1 MFSRRVNTVFLLLTT
16 SLTAIGVF
24 GQQTNIRA
32 DDIASGKEPLQEK
45 IFVHTDKD
53 FYVAGEI
60 LWFKLY
66 NVSADSLKPLDL
78 SNVAYVEI
86 LNASQKPVLQA
97 TVALS
102 NGSGNGSFYLT
113 SSLISGNLFFAPI
126 LTG

>member
-1 MFSRRVNTVFLLLTT
+1 MILHWSK
-16 SLTAIGVF
+16 
-24 GQQTNIRA
+24 Q
-32 DDIASGKEPLQEK
+32 PLREK
-45 IFVHTDKD
+45 IFAHTDKD
-53 FYVAGEI
+53 FYIAGEI

-86 LNASQKPVLQA
+86 VNANQKPVLQA
-97 TVALS
+97 TVALN

-113 SSLISGNLFFAPI
+113 SSLTSVIIFFAPI

>member
-32 DDIASGKEPLQEK
+32 DDIALDKQPLRQK
-45 IFVHTDKD
+45 IFAHTDKD
-53 FYVAGEI
+53 FYIAGEI

-86 LNASQKPVLQA
+86 VNANQKPVLQA
-97 TVALS
+97 TVALN
-102 NGSGNGSFYLT
+102 NGNGNGSF
-113 SSLISGNLFFAPI
+113 
-126 LTG
+126 